1 MHLEFLSLINFRNI
15 PLADLQ
21 LSPQVNCFT
30 GNNGA
35 GKTGLL
41 DAIHYL
47 ALCKSY
53 FNPVDS
59 QNIRHEEAFFVV
71 EGKFKIN
78 GEEEYIYCGQ
88 KRNAKKQFKRN
99 KKEYSRLAEHIGLI
113 PIVMVS
119 PADTELVTGGS
130 EVRRKFIDSVIS
142 QYNRDYLYNLINYNN
157 ALSQRNALLKT
168 TAGQSNVDYEQFEI
182 WDNQLIHYG
191 QSIFEKRKDFIRKTL
206 PAFTEYYSYISGEAE
221 DVEITYDSQLEKGNF
236 AEQLK
241 NAFNRDRILQYT
253 TVGIHKDDLIFEIS
267 GYPVKRFGSQGQQ
280 KSFLV
285 ALKLAEFDFMKQV
298 KGYAPLLLLD
308 DIFDKL
314 DQTRITR
321 LIEKVSNE
329 NFGQVFITDTH
340 TDRLKDIFINSNRN
354 VKIFEVTNGEIKECT
369 VIASAA
375 KQSH

>member
-71 EGKFKIN
+71 EGKFRIN
-78 GEEEYIYCGQ
+78 GEDENIYCGQ
-88 KRNAKKQFKRN
+88 KRNTKKQFKRN
-99 KKEYSRLAEHIGLI
+99 KKEYPRLAEHIGLI

-130 EVRRKFIDSVIS
+130 EVRRKFIDSVVS

-191 QSIFEKRKDFIRKTL
+191 QSIFEKRKEFIRKTL

-221 DVEITYDSQLEKGNF
+221 AVGITYNSQLEKGNF
-236 AEQLK
+236 AEQLR
-241 NAFNRDRILQYT
+241 NAFSRDRILQYT
-253 TVGIHKDDLIFEIS
+253 TVGIHKDDLSFEIN

-340 TDRLKDIFINSNRN
+340 TDRLKNIFINSDRN
-354 VKIFEVTNGEIKECT
+354 VKIFEVNNGEIIGNK
-369 VIASAA
+369 
-375 KQSH
+375 

>member
-1 MHLEFLSLINFRNI
+1 MYLQTLSLINFRNI
-15 PLADLQ
+15 AQADLQ
-21 LSPQVNCFT
+21 FSPQVNCFT

-47 ALCKSY
+47 AMCKSY

-59 QNIRHEEAFFVV
+59 QNIRHDEAFFVA
-71 EGKFKIN
+71 EGKFQIN
-78 GEEEYIYCGQ
+78 GEEEHIYCGQ
-88 KRNAKKQFKRN
+88 KRNTKKQFKRN
-99 KKEYSRLAEHIGLI
+99 KKEYPRLAEHIGLI

-130 EVRRKFIDSVIS
+130 EVRRKFIDSVVS
-142 QYNRDYLYNLINYNN
+142 QYNREYLYNLINYNN
-157 ALSQRNALLKT
+157 ALSQRNALLKATAAQT
-168 TAGQSNVDYEQFEI
+168 TIDYEQFEI
-182 WDNQLIHYG
+182 WDNQLVRFG
-191 QSIFEKRKDFIRKTL
+191 LQLFEKRREFIENTL
-206 PAFTEYYSYISGEAE
+206 SSFSHYYSYLSCQAE
-221 DVEITYDSQLEKGNF
+221 EVAINYESQLEKGNF
-236 AEQLK
+236 AEQLR

-253 TVGIHKDDLIFEIS
+253 TVGIHKDDLNFQINQ
-267 GYPVKRFGSQGQQ
+267 YPVKRFGSQGQQ

-298 KGYAPLLLLD
+298 KGYPPLLLLD

-321 LIEKVSNE
+321 LIEKVSNQ

-340 TDRLKDIFINSNRN
+340 TDRLKNIFINSDRN
-354 VKIFEVTNGEIKECT
+354 VKIFEVDKGE
-369 VIASAA
+369 VISNM
-375 KQSH
+375 

>member
-1 MHLEFLSLINFRNI
+1 MHLQSLSLINFRNI
-15 PLADLQ
+15 AQADL
-21 LSPQVNCFT
+21 LFSPQVNCFT

-41 DAIHYL
+41 DAMHYL
-47 ALCKSY
+47 AMYKSY

-59 QNIRHEEAFFVV
+59 QNIRHDEAFFVV
-71 EGKFKIN
+71 EGKFLIN
-78 GEEEYIYCGQ
+78 GEEENIYCGQ
-88 KRNAKKQFKRN
+88 KRNTKKQFKRN
-99 KKEYSRLAEHIGLI
+99 KKEYPRLAEHIGLI

-130 EVRRKFIDSVIS
+130 EVRRKFIDSVVS
-142 QYNRDYLYNLINYNN
+142 QYNREYLYNLINYNN

-168 TAGQSNVDYEQFEI
+168 TAGQSNIDYEQFEI
-182 WDNQLIHYG
+182 WDNQLVNYG
-191 QSIFEKRKDFIRKTL
+191 QQIFEKRKEFILNTL
-206 PAFTEYYSYISGEAE
+206 PSFLAYYSHISGDTEA
-221 DVEITYDSQLEKGNF
+221 VNITYESQLEKANF
-236 AEQLK
+236 AEQLR

-253 TVGIHKDDLIFEIS
+253 TVGIHKDDLNFEINT
-267 GYPVKRFGSQGQQ
+267 YPVKRYGSQGQQ

-285 ALKLAEFDFMKQV
+285 ALKLAEFDFMKTV

-314 DQTRITR
+314 DETRITR

-340 TDRLKDIFINSNRN
+340 TDRLKNIFKNSDRN
-354 VKIFEVTNGEIKECT
+354 VKIFEVDKGEI
-369 VIASAA
+369 IN
-375 KQSH
+375 SHIVK

>member
-1 MHLEFLSLINFRNI
+1 MHLQSLSLINFRNI
-15 PLADLQ
+15 ALADISF
-21 LSPQVNCFT
+21 SPQVNCFT

-47 ALCKSY
+47 AMCKSY

-59 QNIRHEEAFFVV
+59 QNIRHNEAFFVV
-71 EGKFKIN
+71 EGKFSIQN
-78 GEEEYIYCGQ
+78 EEENIYCGQ
-88 KRNAKKQFKRN
+88 KRNTKKQFKRN

-130 EVRRKFIDSVIS
+130 EVRRKFIDSVVS

-157 ALSQRNALLKT
+157 ALSQRNALLK
-168 TAGQSNVDYEQFEI
+168 ACSNQTSVDYEQFEL
-182 WDNQLIHYG
+182 WDHQLIIYG
-191 QSIFEKRKDFIRKTL
+191 QQIFEKRKEFISKTL
-206 PAFTEYYSYISGEAE
+206 HAFVEYYRYISGDTEA
-221 DVEITYDSQLEKGNF
+221 VYIRYDSQLDKTDF
-236 AEQLK
+236 AEQLR
-241 NAFNRDRILQYT
+241 NGFNRDRILQYT
-253 TVGIHKDDLIFEIS
+253 TVGIHKDDLNFEINQ
-267 GYPVKRFGSQGQQ
+267 YPVKRFGSQGQQ

-285 ALKLAEFDFMKQV
+285 ALKLAEFDFMKKV

-314 DQTRITR
+314 DETRITR

-340 TDRLKDIFINSNRN
+340 ANRLKTIFKQSERN
-354 VKIFEVTNGEIKECT
+354 VKIFEVNNGEINSE
-369 VIASAA
+369 
-375 KQSH
+375 H